1 MAKLDPGSRIGAVRI
16 LLIEDDPIVAALV
29 RLNLDQ
35 AKWGDVS
42 VEHAEALE
50 DALARL
56 RRIDFDLI
64 VTDLNLPDSAG
75 LDTLDALVRA
85 TDRLIV
91 VLTGES
97 DHLLREPA
105 IARGAYDL
113 LSKDKVGPAE
123 ISRMVRLASMQANTF
138 RSLAESEARFR
149 SLTQLSADTF
159 WEQDDQY
166 RFTAF
171 SGADMTK
178 LPEGRAESIIG
189 KRRWD
194 TDYFNMSAG
203 DWAAHRAALDA
214 RQPFRDLELGRFD
227 GSGAKLWMSV
237 SGEPVFGPANTF
249 KGYRGVGKN
258 ITARKL

>member
-97 DHLLREPA
+97 DHQ
-105 IARGAYDL
+105 I
-113 LSKDKVGPAE
+113 
-123 ISRMVRLASMQANTF
+123 
-138 RSLAESEARFR
+138 
-149 SLTQLSADTF
+149 
-159 WEQDDQY
+159 
-166 RFTAF
+166 
-171 SGADMTK
+171 
-178 LPEGRAESIIG
+178 GRASCRE
-189 KRRWD
+189 
-194 TDYFNMSAG
+194 
-203 DWAAHRAALDA
+203 
-214 RQPFRDLELGRFD
+214 
-227 GSGAKLWMSV
+227 
-237 SGEPVFGPANTF
+237 
-249 KGYRGVGKN
+249 RG
-258 ITARKL
+258 